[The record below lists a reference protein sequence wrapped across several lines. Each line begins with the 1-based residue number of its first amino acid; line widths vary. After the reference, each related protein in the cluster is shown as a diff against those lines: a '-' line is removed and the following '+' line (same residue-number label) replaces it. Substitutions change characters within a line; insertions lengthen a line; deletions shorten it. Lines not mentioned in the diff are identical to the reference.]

1 MSTKYVRIH
10 QLDYPD
16 LLEFRKRAV
25 IECSGTEDMIYY
37 RGYHS
42 RFKKL
47 CEELNVSR
55 IEDIYRFTDEKW
67 FSTKF
72 DHIDCHYVDDKIS
85 CISGVVDVNGWMK
98 AAVYHFNLREYAKT
112 HPSRL
117 FWKGGFL
124 DRLIDYSKLLNKKGV
139 FISIYP
145 HNKALQALCKK
156 LKDGTG
162 IPTETN
168 NYELIRS
175 LKYRGTHIYNHVP
188 QDFFVLEF
196 GVEKIDFP
204 IKSDT

>member
-1 MSTKYVRIH
+1 MSTKYARIH
-10 QLDYPD
+10 QLDHPD
-16 LLEFRKRAV
+16 LTEFRERA
-25 IECSGTEDMIYY
+25 IKECGGEGLRPF

-42 RFKKL
+42 EFKKL
-47 CEELNVSR
+47 APETR
-55 IEDIYRFTDEKW
+55 QEDIYRFTDEKW
-67 FSTKF
+67 YRTHF

-85 CISGVVDVNGWMK
+85 CISGVVDCNGWMK

-112 HPSRL
+112 YPSRL

-124 DRLIDYSKLLNKKGV
+124 DRLIDYSQDKKGV

-145 HNKALQALCKK
+145 HNNALKALCKK

-168 NYELIRS
+168 NHELIRS
-175 LKYRGTHIYNHVP
+175 LKYKGTHLYNDVE

-196 GVEKIDFP
+196 GSNDFNFKE
-204 IKSDT
+204 INDF